1 MSVSL
6 YVVANRWFMVSK
18 GRSPKRILRVANDGE
33 MDYAE
38 LARIHAEK
46 KMLEKA
52 GKLPGQKRRT
62 ELECIW
68 FFMGKVGCP
77 SPSVLR
83 SIM

>member
-6 YVVANRWFMVSK
+6 NVVANRWFMVTEE
-18 GRSPKRILRVANDGE
+18 GSPKRILRVVSDCG

-38 LARIHAEK
+38 LARIRAEK

-52 GKLPGQKRRT
+52 GKLPEQKRRS

-68 FFMGKVGCP
+68 FFMGKVRCS
-77 SPSVLR
+77 SPPILR
-83 SIM
+83 SEM